1 MPNNISTEDEYLDT
15 DFAEKARKLMQRA
28 VRTTALVIMPLAA
41 AVNAHAGVIG
51 SGGPVLP
58 DGSPGCSIS
67 DTPGSTGG
75 SCTGGAYNVAALG
88 PTGITGVS
96 LYNTG
101 TPQFSGGGTAQMIL
115 TATGALTG
123 AGLPNNTTIPL
134 GYFFDLQFQNGG
146 LGATVTSWTLD
157 FQLLDG
163 SRVIGVAVLSTAPAS
178 ITLINEGGQF
188 FDGTSS
194 LTTTSSAA
202 LNDTLRE
209 RVTLDVD
216 WSVGGGDVLTIQVPA
231 PATFDYDP
239 TNSTSSVPEP
249 ATIIPMASSLALAGF
264 YLFRRKTI
272 GFRGCPRWAGT
283 LCK

>member
-1 MPNNISTEDEYLDT
+1 MAAKKRIGYNVSTEDEYLDT
-15 DFAEKARKLMQRA
+15 NFAEKAKKLMQRA

-41 AVNAHAGVIG
+41 AVNAHAGAAVIV
-51 SGGPVLP
+51 SGPVLP

-75 SCTGGAYNVAALG
+75 SCTGWAFNVPALG

-101 TPQFSGGGTAQMIL
+101 DFSFSGGGTAQMIL

-134 GYFFDLQFQNGG
+134 GYFFDLSLSGDDPPS
-146 LGATVTSWTLD
+146 VTSWTLD

-163 SRVIGVAVLSTAPAS
+163 SSVIGDSGIIDGTG
-178 ITLINEGGQF
+178 IDNGEINDGGQF

-202 LNDTLRE
+202 LTDTLTE
-209 RVTLDVD
+209 HVTLDVV
-216 WSVGGGDVLTIQVPA
+216 WSAGDGDT
-231 PATFDYDP
+231 
-239 TNSTSSVPEP
+239 
-249 ATIIPMASSLALAGF
+249 
-264 YLFRRKTI
+264 
-272 GFRGCPRWAGT
+272 
-283 LCK
+283 